1 MKNEN
6 KKLQKAVNDKRYTL
20 SLEFTGKSDPQ
31 IVSRFDGGFI
41 GSHEKTDS
49 MGAIL
54 LCCMHQGERLGI
66 L

>member
-1 MKNEN
+1 M
-6 KKLQKAVNDKRYTL
+6 
-20 SLEFTGKSDPQ
+20 SDPQ

-54 LCCMHQGERLGI
+54 FVVCIKGKD
-66 L
+66 